1 MEELALVKR
10 KCRRLDGAGGRR
22 EECDIF
28 LQVPIRHGDY
38 NVLEERID
46 GRTLLMKESSFLI
59 LIHESLM
66 WWPAV
71 GAVLPKV
78 FRPLAE
84 IMRAVRL
91 DWEKESEDKA
101 VVPIAL
107 CAHAIIVQ
115 SYECTAVLVPL
126 ATFVR
131 EAISYLAEHPTLRLK
146 PLDHFFAETLEEMW
160 LRILK
165 ELEQYSSVS
174 LKKAV

>member
-10 KCRRLDGAGGRR
+10 NCRRLGRG

-28 LQVPIRHGDY
+28 LQVPIRHGYY
-38 NVLEERID
+38 NILEERID
-46 GRTLLMKESSFLI
+46 GRTLLVRESSFLI

-84 IMRAVRL
+84 IMQAVRL
-91 DWEKESEDKA
+91 NWEKGSEDKT

-107 CAHAIIVQ
+107 CAHTITVR
-115 SYECTAVLVPL
+115 SYGCTAVLVPL

-131 EAISYLAEHPTLRLK
+131 EAVSYLAEHPTLNLK
-146 PLDHFFAETLEEMW
+146 LLDHFFAEALEKEW
-160 LRILK
+160 LRRLK

-174 LKKAV
+174 LKKAI